1 MKRFTYSYDTLI
13 NRGLSDV
20 LSKQNLVLMLLRG
33 YYFWDDNQKILTIWL
48 EKNSDL
54 EYEW

>member
-1 MKRFTYSYDTLI
+1 MKRFTYSYDMLI

-20 LSKQNLVLMLLRG
+20 LSKQKLVLMLLRG

-54 EYEW
+54 EYER

>member
-1 MKRFTYSYDTLI
+1 MKRFTYSYDMLI

-20 LSKQNLVLMLLRG
+20 LSKQKLVLMLLRG

>member
-20 LSKQNLVLMLLRG
+20 LSKQKLVLMLLRG